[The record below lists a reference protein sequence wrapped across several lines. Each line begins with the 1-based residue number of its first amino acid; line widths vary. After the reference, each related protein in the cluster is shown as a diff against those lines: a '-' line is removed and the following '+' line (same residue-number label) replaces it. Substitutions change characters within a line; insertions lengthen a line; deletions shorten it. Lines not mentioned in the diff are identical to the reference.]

1 MKKIRFCYRS
11 LRDKLAQDINYVDW
25 LRVLILKNKYLPW
38 CRGGRCTM
46 CLIQKSLS
54 VWAERTIGFP
64 HKSSQLTPIQT
75 PPLPPMAISWLRI
88 LCKKIVPLCRVELDA
103 EIFSHTFHI
112 KCLFQHA
119 KFRFFC
125 CKNYYFRLNS
135 TTRLYCV
142 WDDDKTINYTVF
154 ETTQNWASCWFL

>member
-119 KFRFFC
+119 KFRFF
-125 CKNYYFRLNS
+125 
-135 TTRLYCV
+135 V
-142 WDDDKTINYTVF
+142 AKTNIFALTLLQDCTVF
-154 ETTQNWASCWFL
+154 ETTIRR